1 MSPFAA
7 VVVLVLVVLSV
18 ATSLLPVL
26 VETSDAEDAQVLSL
40 K

>member
-1 MSPFAA
+1 MSPFVA
-7 VVVLVLVVLSV
+7 VVLFALVVLSV

-26 VETSDAEDAQVLSL
+26 VETSDAEDAQVFSP